1 MMSAAAGGG
10 KKLDVDPA
18 TGLPTS
24 KFVDSTHAE
33 LLSWWLANYL
43 LRDPELDGAQIVAL
57 AAGYATVVLAPRM
70 TATIVA
76 RVTAWAGGTVAALR
90 SLAESKE
97 LEGWDHDASE
107 KDWAANFKDAYK
119 ENPPADIEPLGAVL
133 FFLCVRFFGSPFTQ
147 KSAKNAS
154 FFY

>member
-70 TATIVA
+70 TVTIVN
-76 RVTAWAGGTVAALR
+76 RVTAWA
-90 SLAESKE
+90 
-97 LEGWDHDASE
+97 AS
-107 KDWAANFKDAYK
+107 WR
-119 ENPPADIEPLGAVL
+119 G
-133 FFLCVRFFGSPFTQ
+133 
-147 KSAKNAS
+147 
-154 FFY
+154 